1 MTFNES
7 FLMDVAGQAGST
19 AIFGLGLWL
28 KCALAG
34 AGIGALVAAAQVF
47 SGRWHPAWATRLIYW
62 FSCPFF
68 AGLAAGVVLALK
80 SVPALAPARGFWL
93 ILCLVIGAFTAT
105 VAAAVVAYFSRNYD
119 RPNAANKSMRVSRR
133 AKGQRHD
140 APENWEDRLRSI
152 FRPEMT
158 ADEVQPNA
166 SVDRKARSGKAVTP
180 GLRGKLPPERFPAKS
195 ELAKPPHYAGH
206 PRQVRLGHGKLE
218 KPIK

>member
-1 MTFNES
+1 
-7 FLMDVAGQAGST
+7 MDVAGQAGST

-34 AGIGALVAAAQVF
+34 AGVGAAVAAAQVF

-68 AGLAAGVVLALK
+68 AGLASGVVLALK
-80 SVPALAPARGFWL
+80 SVPPLAPARGFWL

-105 VAAAVVAYFSRNYD
+105 VASAAVAYLSRNYD
-119 RPNAANKSMRVSRR
+119 PNAASKSKRVSRR
-133 AKGQRHD
+133 ARVQRQD
-140 APENWEDRLRSI
+140 AADNWEDRLRSI
-152 FRPEMT
+152 FRPEPT
-158 ADEVQPNA
+158 ADDVQAKP
-166 SVDRKARSGKAVTP
+166 SGDDKAKSGQAVIP
-180 GLRGKLPPERFPAKS
+180 GMRGKLPPERFPAKS

-206 PRQVRLGHGKLE
+206 PRQVRLGQGKLE

>member
-1 MTFNES
+1 MNFNAA
-7 FLMDVAGQAGST
+7 FPMDVAGLAGST
-19 AIFGLGLWL
+19 SLFGLGLWL

-34 AGIGALVAAAQVF
+34 VVIGTLVAAAQVF

-68 AGLAAGVVLALK
+68 AGLATGVVLALK
-80 SVPALAPARGFWL
+80 SVPPLAPARGFWL

-105 VAAAVVAYFSRNYD
+105 IAAATIAYFSRNYD
-119 RPNAANKSMRVSRR
+119 PNATNKAKRVSRR
-133 AKGQRHD
+133 ATGRRHG

-152 FRPEMT
+152 FSPVT
-158 ADEVQPNA
+158 TTDEAQP
-166 SVDRKARSGKAVTP
+166 KAHGGKRAGSGKGVTP
-180 GLRGKLPPERFPAKS
+180 GLRGKLPPERFPSKS

>member
-1 MTFNES
+1 MTFNAAQS
-7 FLMDVAGQAGST
+7 MDVTGQAGST
-19 AIFGLGLWL
+19 ALFGLALWL

-34 AGIGALVAAAQVF
+34 VGIGAVVAAAQVF

-62 FSCPFF
+62 FSCPLF
-68 AGLAAGVVLALK
+68 AGLATGVVLALK
-80 SVPALAPARGFWL
+80 NVPPLAPARGFWL

-105 VAAAVVAYFSRNYD
+105 GAAAAVAYFSRNYD
-119 RPNAANKSMRVSRR
+119 PNAANKSKRVSRR
-133 AKGQRHD
+133 ARGQRQN
-140 APENWEDRLRSI
+140 AAENWEDRLRSI

-158 ADEVQPNA
+158 TDEVQP
-166 SVDRKARSGKAVTP
+166 KAHGDAKAGSGKGVTP

-206 PRQVRLGHGKLE
+206 PRQVRLGQGKLE